1 MLRLWG
7 RTSSINVRKVI
18 WTAQELDL
26 AVQRTDAGGQFG
38 LVREAEYLG
47 HNPNG
52 LVPLIEDEDGYR
64 LWESNV
70 IVRYLCARY
79 AHGGLY
85 PDDIK
90 ARFVA
95 EQWMDWQQTTFNPAG
110 RDAFIQLLRTPAEQ
124 RDDARIVQSVNATV
138 PLLAML
144 EAHLAKNAY
153 MTGEQFSMA
162 DIPIGCEIHRWFA
175 LPLQRPSMPHTE
187 RWFQSLVERTGAR
200 GVLDMQVS

>member
-26 AVQRTDAGGQFG
+26 TVQRTDAGGQFG

-52 LVPLIEDEDGYR
+52 LVPLIEDDGYR

-85 PDDIK
+85 PDEI
-90 ARFVA
+90 AQRFIA

-110 RDAFIQLLRTPAEQ
+110 RDAFVQLIRTPAAE
-124 RDDARIVQSVNATV
+124 RDEARITHSVNTTV
-138 PLLAML
+138 PLLATL
-144 EAHLAKNAY
+144 EAHLGKHAFMAGDK
-153 MTGEQFSMA
+153 FSMA
-162 DIPIGCEIHRWFA
+162 DIPVGCEIHRWFG
-175 LPLQRPSMPHTE
+175 LPLQHPSLPNIE
-187 RWFQSLVERTGAR
+187 RWFQSLCERTGAR
-200 GVLDMQVS
+200 GVLNQPLS

>member
-26 AVQRTDAGGQFG
+26 TVQRTDAGGQFG

-52 LVPLIEDEDGYR
+52 LVPLIEDDGYR

-85 PDDIK
+85 PDEI
-90 ARFVA
+90 AQRFIA

-110 RDAFIQLLRTPAEQ
+110 RDAFVQLIRTPAAE
-124 RDDARIVQSVNATV
+124 RDEARITHSVNTTV
-138 PLLAML
+138 PLLATL
-144 EAHLAKNAY
+144 EAHLGKHAFMAGDK
-153 MTGEQFSMA
+153 FSMA
-162 DIPIGCEIHRWFA
+162 DIPVGCEIHRWFG
-175 LPLQRPSMPHTE
+175 LPLQHPSLPNIE
-187 RWFQSLVERTGAR
+187 RWFQSLCERTGAR
-200 GVLDMQVS
+200 GVLDQPLS

>member
-26 AVQRTDAGGQFG
+26 TVQRTDAGGQFG

-52 LVPLIEDEDGYR
+52 LVPLIEDDGYR

-85 PDDIK
+85 PDEI
-90 ARFVA
+90 AQRFIA

-110 RDAFIQLLRTPAEQ
+110 RDAFVQLIRTPAAE
-124 RDDARIVQSVNATV
+124 RDEARITHSVNTTV
-138 PLLAML
+138 PLLATL
-144 EAHLAKNAY
+144 EAHLGKHAFMAGDK
-153 MTGEQFSMA
+153 FSMA
-162 DIPIGCEIHRWFA
+162 DIPVGCEIHRWFG
-175 LPLQRPSMPHTE
+175 LPLQHPSLPHIE
-187 RWFQSLVERTGAR
+187 RWFQSLCERTGAR
-200 GVLDMQVS
+200 GVLDQPRS

>member
-18 WTAQELDL
+18 WAAQELNL
-26 AVQRTDAGGQFG
+26 TIQRTDAGGKFG

-52 LVPLIEDEDGYR
+52 LVPLVEDEGGFR
-64 LWESNV
+64 IWESNV

-79 AHGGLY
+79 SPGNLY
-85 PDDIK
+85 PEDLQ

-110 RDAFIQLLRTPAEQ
+110 RDAFIQLIRTPAEQ
-124 RDDARIVQSVNATV
+124 RDESIALESVNATV
-138 PLLAML
+138 PLLVML
-144 EAHLAKNAY
+144 EAHLGKQAFMAGDKF
-153 MTGEQFSMA
+153 TMA
-162 DIPIGCEIHRWFA
+162 DIPVGCEIHRWFG
-175 LPLQRPSMPHTE
+175 LPLQRPAMPNID
-187 RWFQSLVERTGAR
+187 RWFKSLSERSGAL
-200 GVLDMQVS
+200 GVLDQALS

>member
-26 AVQRTDAGGQFG
+26 TVQRTDAGGQFG

-52 LVPLIEDEDGYR
+52 LVPLIEDDGYR

-85 PDDIK
+85 PDEI
-90 ARFVA
+90 AQRFVA

-110 RDAFIQLLRTPAEQ
+110 RDAFVQLIRTPAAE
-124 RDDARIVQSVNATV
+124 RDEARITHSVNSTV
-138 PLLAML
+138 PLLATL
-144 EAHLAKNAY
+144 EAHLGKHAFMAGDK
-153 MTGEQFSMA
+153 FSMA
-162 DIPIGCEIHRWFA
+162 DIPVGCEIHRWFG
-175 LPLQRPSMPHTE
+175 LPLQHPSLPNIE
-187 RWFQSLVERTGAR
+187 RWFQSLCERTGAR
-200 GVLDMQVS
+200 GVLDQPLS

>member
-26 AVQRTDAGGQFG
+26 TVQRTDAGGQFG

-52 LVPLIEDEDGYR
+52 LVPLIEDDGYR

-85 PDDIK
+85 PDEI
-90 ARFVA
+90 AQRFIA

-110 RDAFIQLLRTPAEQ
+110 RDAFVQLIRTPAAE
-124 RDDARIVQSVNATV
+124 RDEARITHSVNSTV
-138 PLLAML
+138 PLLATL
-144 EAHLAKNAY
+144 EAHLGKHAFMAGDK
-153 MTGEQFSMA
+153 FSMA
-162 DIPIGCEIHRWFA
+162 DIPVGCEIHRWFG
-175 LPLQRPSMPHTE
+175 LPLQHPSLPNIE
-187 RWFQSLVERTGAR
+187 RWFQSLCERPGAR
-200 GVLDMQVS
+200 GVLDQPLS

>member
-1 MLRLWG
+1 MLRLGG
-7 RTSSINVRKVI
+7 RTSSIHVRKVI

-26 AVQRTDAGGQFG
+26 TVQRTDAGGQFG

-52 LVPLIEDEDGYR
+52 LVPLIEDDGYR

-85 PDDIK
+85 PDEI
-90 ARFVA
+90 AQRFIA

-110 RDAFIQLLRTPAEQ
+110 RDAFVQLIRTPAAE
-124 RDDARIVQSVNATV
+124 RDEARITHSVNSTV
-138 PLLAML
+138 PLLATL
-144 EAHLAKNAY
+144 EAHLGKHAFMAGDK
-153 MTGEQFSMA
+153 FSMA
-162 DIPIGCEIHRWFA
+162 DIPVGCEIHRWFG
-175 LPLQRPSMPHTE
+175 LPLQHPSLPNIE
-187 RWFQSLVERTGAR
+187 RWFQSLCERTGAR
-200 GVLDMQVS
+200 GVLDQPLS

>member
-26 AVQRTDAGGQFG
+26 TVQRTDAGGQFG

-52 LVPLIEDEDGYR
+52 LVPLIEDDGYR

-85 PDDIK
+85 PDEI
-90 ARFVA
+90 AQRFIA

-110 RDAFIQLLRTPAEQ
+110 RDAFVQLIRTPAAE
-124 RDDARIVQSVNATV
+124 RDEARITHSVNSTV
-138 PLLAML
+138 PLLATL
-144 EAHLAKNAY
+144 EAHLGKHAFMAGDK
-153 MTGEQFSMA
+153 FSMA
-162 DIPIGCEIHRWFA
+162 DIPVGCEIHRWFG
-175 LPLQRPSMPHTE
+175 LPLQHPSLPNIE
-187 RWFQSLVERTGAR
+187 RWFQSLCERTGAR
-200 GVLDMQVS
+200 GVLDQPLS

>member
-26 AVQRTDAGGQFG
+26 TVQRTDAGGQFG

-52 LVPLIEDEDGYR
+52 LVPLIEDDGYR

-85 PDDIK
+85 PDEI
-90 ARFVA
+90 AQRFIA

-110 RDAFIQLLRTPAEQ
+110 RDAFVQLIRTPAAE
-124 RDDARIVQSVNATV
+124 RDEARITHSVNATV
-138 PLLAML
+138 PLLATL
-144 EAHLAKNAY
+144 EAHLGKHDFMAGDK
-153 MTGEQFSMA
+153 FSMA
-162 DIPIGCEIHRWFA
+162 DIPVGCEIHRWFG
-175 LPLQRPSMPHTE
+175 LPLQHPSLPNIE
-187 RWFQSLVERTGAR
+187 RWFQSLCERTGAR
-200 GVLDMQVS
+200 GVLDQPLS

>member
-26 AVQRTDAGGQFG
+26 TVQRTDAGGQFG

-52 LVPLIEDEDGYR
+52 LVPLIEDDGYR

-85 PDDIK
+85 PDDLQ
-90 ARFVA
+90 ARFIA

-110 RDAFIQLLRTPAEQ
+110 RDAFVQLIRTPAAE
-124 RDDARIVQSVNATV
+124 RDEARITHSVNSTV
-138 PLLAML
+138 PLLATL
-144 EAHLAKNAY
+144 EAHLGKHAFMAGDK
-153 MTGEQFSMA
+153 FSMA
-162 DIPIGCEIHRWFA
+162 DIPVGCEIHRWFG
-175 LPLQRPSMPHTE
+175 LPLQHPSLPNIE
-187 RWFQSLVERTGAR
+187 RWFQSLCERTGAR
-200 GVLDMQVS
+200 GVLDQPLS

>member
-26 AVQRTDAGGQFG
+26 TVQRTDAGGQFG

-52 LVPLIEDEDGYR
+52 LVPLIEDDGYR

-85 PDDIK
+85 PDEI
-90 ARFVA
+90 AQRFIA
-95 EQWMDWQQTTFNPAG
+95 EQWMDWKQTTFNPAG
-110 RDAFIQLLRTPAEQ
+110 RDAFVQLIRTPAAE
-124 RDDARIVQSVNATV
+124 RDEARITHSVNTTV
-138 PLLAML
+138 PLLATL
-144 EAHLAKNAY
+144 EAHLGKHAFMAGDK
-153 MTGEQFSMA
+153 FSMA
-162 DIPIGCEIHRWFA
+162 DIPVGCEIHRWFG
-175 LPLQRPSMPHTE
+175 LPLQHPSLPNIE
-187 RWFQSLVERTGAR
+187 RWFQSLCERTGAR
-200 GVLDMQVS
+200 GVLDQPLS

>member
-26 AVQRTDAGGQFG
+26 TVQRTDAGGQFG

-52 LVPLIEDEDGYR
+52 LVPLIEDDGYR

-85 PDDIK
+85 PDEI
-90 ARFVA
+90 AQRFIA

-110 RDAFIQLLRTPAEQ
+110 RDAFVQLIRTPAAE
-124 RDDARIVQSVNATV
+124 RDEARITHSVNSTV
-138 PLLAML
+138 PLLATL
-144 EAHLAKNAY
+144 EAHLGRHAFMAGDK
-153 MTGEQFSMA
+153 FSMA
-162 DIPIGCEIHRWFA
+162 DIPVGCEIHRWFG
-175 LPLQRPSMPHTE
+175 LPLQHPSLPNIE
-187 RWFQSLVERTGAR
+187 RWFQSLCERTGAR
-200 GVLDMQVS
+200 GVLDQPLS

>member
-26 AVQRTDAGGQFG
+26 TVQRTDAGGQFG

-52 LVPLIEDEDGYR
+52 LVPLIEDDGYR

-85 PDDIK
+85 PDEI
-90 ARFVA
+90 AQRFIA

-110 RDAFIQLLRTPAEQ
+110 RDAFVQLIRTPAAE
-124 RDDARIVQSVNATV
+124 RDEARITHSVNSTV
-138 PLLAML
+138 PLLATL
-144 EAHLAKNAY
+144 EAHLGKHAFMAGDK
-153 MTGEQFSMA
+153 FSMA
-162 DIPIGCEIHRWFA
+162 DIPVGCEIPRWFG
-175 LPLQRPSMPHTE
+175 LPLQHPSLPNIE
-187 RWFQSLVERTGAR
+187 RWFQSLCERTGAR
-200 GVLDMQVS
+200 GVLDQPLS

>member
-26 AVQRTDAGGQFG
+26 TVQRTDAGGQFG

-52 LVPLIEDEDGYR
+52 LVPLIEDDGYR

-85 PDDIK
+85 PDEI
-90 ARFVA
+90 AQRFIA

-110 RDAFIQLLRTPAEQ
+110 RDAFVQLIRTPAAE
-124 RDDARIVQSVNATV
+124 RDEARITHSVNSTV
-138 PLLAML
+138 PLLATL
-144 EAHLAKNAY
+144 EAHLGKHAFMAGDK
-153 MTGEQFSMA
+153 FSMA
-162 DIPIGCEIHRWFA
+162 DIPVGCEIHRWFG
-175 LPLQRPSMPHTE
+175 LPLQHPSLPHIE
-187 RWFQSLVERTGAR
+187 RWFQSLCERTGAR
-200 GVLDMQVS
+200 GVLDQPLS

>member
-26 AVQRTDAGGQFG
+26 TLQRTDAGGQFG
-38 LVREAEYLG
+38 LVREAEYLDQ
-47 HNPNG
+47 NPNG
-52 LVPLIEDEDGYR
+52 LVPLIEDDGFR
-64 LWESNV
+64 LWESNA

-85 PDDIK
+85 PDELQ
-90 ARFVA
+90 ARFIA

-110 RDAFIQLLRTPAEQ
+110 RDAFVQLIRTPATD
-124 RDDARIVQSVNATV
+124 RDDARIAHSVNTTV

-144 EAHLAKNAY
+144 EAHLGKHAF
-153 MTGEQFSMA
+153 MVGDQFSMA
-162 DIPIGCEIHRWFA
+162 DIPVGCEIHRWLG
-175 LPLQRPSMPHTE
+175 LPMQHPSMPNIE
-187 RWFQSLVERTGAR
+187 RWFHALRERSGAR
-200 GVLDMQVS
+200 GVLDQPLS

>member
-18 WTAQELDL
+18 WTAQELGL
-26 AVQRTDAGGQFG
+26 TLQRTDAGGQFG
-38 LVREAEYLG
+38 LVREPEYLG

-52 LVPLIEDEDGYR
+52 LVPLIEDEGGFR

-85 PDDIK
+85 PDDLE
-90 ARFVA
+90 ARFIA
-95 EQWMDWQQTTFNPAG
+95 EQWMDWQQTALNPAG
-110 RDAFIQLLRTPAEQ
+110 RDAFIQLIRTPAAE
-124 RDDARIVQSVNATV
+124 RDEARIIHSVNATM

-144 EAHLAKNAY
+144 DARLSAHAY
-153 MTGEQFSMA
+153 IAGDKFTMA
-162 DIPIGCEIHRWFA
+162 DIPLGCEIHRWLA
-175 LPLQRPSMPHTE
+175 LPLQRPVMPNVD
-187 RWFQSLVERTGAR
+187 RWYQSLTERTGAR
-200 GVLDMQVS
+200 GVLDQGIS